1 MGVWNKMKS
10 YRTALHD
17 SKLFMDLANNS
28 HLCRWCCGPYIPSAA
43 ASILQPGRVLRQRY
57 THRTPFWHPTVV
69 IVDRYNLEVRFFVK
83 PARRHCYGISLVI
96 RCGELPREKKPAVR
110 GRNWQNA
117 AYNYNR
123 SGAARSLRCSAETAT
138 WCENSR
144 FLLCH
149 VMLCIPCVNYRIMLA
164 TAPHRTWLPM
174 TGRIIVSIQKL
185 FTGSWLADINTI
197 WSDSL

>member
-17 SKLFMDLANNS
+17 SKLFMGLANNS

-117 AYNYNR
+117 SYNR
-123 SGAARSLRCSAETAT
+123 SGALLAASDAVLKRQLDAKILGFCCVMSCSAYPV
-138 WCENSR
+138 W
-144 FLLCH
+144 
-149 VMLCIPCVNYRIMLA
+149 
-164 TAPHRTWLPM
+164 
-174 TGRIIVSIQKL
+174 
-185 FTGSWLADINTI
+185 TI
-197 WSDSL
+197 E